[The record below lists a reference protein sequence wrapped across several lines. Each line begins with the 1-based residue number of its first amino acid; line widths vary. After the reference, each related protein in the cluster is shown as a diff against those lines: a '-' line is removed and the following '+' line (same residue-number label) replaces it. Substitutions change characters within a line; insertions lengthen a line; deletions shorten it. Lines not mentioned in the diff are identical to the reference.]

1 MLWRSFGS
9 TVAQDQLRKKN
20 DGRTRDGFF
29 PKDMNPNVVHKIHS
43 WILTFFH
50 CCLRIKLSQ
59 NKVEHSHI
67 YLTYLSQDGRFS
79 YGILILKSE
88 HCSLINLATAK
99 TKVMYKLHMLNLLSV
114 SPIIPSEQKKM
125 HKLLAGRW

>member
-1 MLWRSFGS
+1 M
-9 TVAQDQLRKKN
+9 VE
-20 DGRTRDGFF
+20 
-29 PKDMNPNVVHKIHS
+29 
-43 WILTFFH
+43 ILTFSH
-50 CCLRIKLSQ
+50 CCSLIKLSLYPE

-114 SPIIPSEQKKM
+114 SPIMPSEQKKIR
-125 HKLLAGRW
+125 KLLAGR